1 MGFLKIL
8 GKIFFNLSGAVIF
21 IGFFVVIFSVM
32 FATTI
37 WPFLWQTVTGV
48 LPFDLL
54 VKLLP
59 SLWAQF
65 VTGGGYI
72 MLFHYLFISFL
83 LSMYAMLISYIFFKK
98 KIFSV
103 SSFST
108 SLLAL
113 VGISL
118 GITCLSCG
126 ALAGLILFSA
136 FGAITSSFFV
146 SLNSQIFI
154 IAGEALLIVSIGV
167 VLLTLKRLR
176 I

>member
-1 MGFLKIL
+1 MSFIKIL
-8 GKIFFNLSGAVIF
+8 SKIFFNRRGVGVF
-21 IGFFVVIFSVM
+21 TGFFVAIFAIM

-37 WPFLWQTVTGV
+37 WPFVWQTMTGV

-54 VKLLP
+54 QKLLP
-59 SLWAQF
+59 SLWTQF
-65 VTGGGYI
+65 VIGGGYV

-83 LSMYAMLISYIFFKK
+83 LSVYATLLSYIFFKK
-98 KIFSV
+98 KVFSL

-108 SLLAL
+108 SLLGL

-136 FGAITSSFFV
+136 FGALTSSFLL
-146 SLNSQIFI
+146 SLNNQIFI
-154 IAGEALLIVSIGV
+154 LAGEGLLVISIGV
-167 VLLTLKRLR
+167 VLLTLKRLK